1 MDGSFGDSGRAT
13 AFAQAPG
20 LLALFEGP
28 QMRLTA
34 VNDAGR
40 ALMGER
46 TAETLGAGEADGPW
60 GGLLDMARVVHETG
74 EERTGE
80 LELGGDGDGGD
91 GVLSLALAPWR
102 GTDGDARGV
111 VVQALPIDP
120 AVAGTYAAAQVGPA
134 AEQLADLGVDLAG
147 LGAGPDEGLD
157 DGGPDQTLVALQDAL
172 LPGGVPIPRGIRL
185 AARYL
190 LADEGVV
197 AGGDW
202 FDAVALEDGRL
213 VLAVG
218 DVVGHGVRASVAM
231 GELRALFEERARLDG
246 DIEAALELLDSRA
259 RRVPPARAATV
270 CAAVLDPETGELVYC
285 TAGHPPP
292 MIVSPDGETTFLP
305 ASGAGPL
312 ASGLPFELAEHQ
324 LSEGDVLV
332 MYSDGIVERP
342 GRTVAQC
349 TVDLAEVVRE
359 AVLAGPD
366 LERIDERVP
375 ERICRESI
383 ERLAGS
389 TGVADDVTVLAAEL
403 VEPMPD
409 LELTYPA
416 LPDTP
421 RVVRAELA
429 EWLDELQVGP
439 LDEVALQHAVGEV
452 VTNACEHAYPDT
464 ASRADATVQITAHLD
479 VEGYIEITVSDQGTW
494 RSPGEPSTRGRGL
507 AMARG
512 FADEFELHH
521 GDQGTTARLRL
532 RPTRSVGMLT
542 ASGSAVSGREPLVIE
557 EGPGGLRLSGT
568 VDHRGT
574 DELRRRIAHASY
586 GGTVDVVVDMTDVTL
601 LASSGVQ
608 VLYEAMAPSNG
619 FALGAIHLVAPLGS
633 PAQHVLE
640 MVRLPYSTT

>member
-1 MDGSFGDSGRAT
+1 MSEQHQRRDAMDGSFDSGRSA
-13 AFAQAPG
+13 AFQQAPG

-28 QMRLTA
+28 DLRLA
-34 VNDAGR
+34 EVNEAGR
-40 ALMGER
+40 AL
-46 TAETLGAGEADGPW
+46 LGGDDVSALAAGSAAGSPVGPVT
-60 GGLLDMARVVHETG
+60 GDLLALVRAVHETG
-74 EERTGE
+74 EPRVGE
-80 LELGGDGDGGD
+80 VEPGGAGPLVVGVAPWRDPD
-91 GVLSLALAPWR
+91 GVL
-102 GTDGDARGV
+102 RGV
-111 VVQALPIDP
+111 VAQAL
-120 AVAGTYAAAQVGPA
+120 AGPA
-134 AEQLADLGVDLAG
+134 RPAPSAPSRPA
-147 LGAGPDEGLD
+147 APAAPA
-157 DGGPDQTLVALQDAL
+157 GPDQTLVALQDAL
-172 LPGGVPIPRGIRL
+172 LPGGVPIPRGVRL

-190 LADEGVV
+190 LADEGTV

-270 CAAVLDPETGELVYC
+270 CAAVLDPQTGELVYC

-292 MIVSPDGETTFLP
+292 MVVSPSGETTFLP
-305 ASGAGPL
+305 SSGAGPL
-312 ASGLPFELAEHQ
+312 ASGLPFDLAEHQ
-324 LSEGDVLV
+324 LEEGDVLV

-416 LPDTP
+416 MPDTP

-452 VTNACEHAYPDT
+452 VTNACEHAYS
-464 ASRADATVQITAHLD
+464 AATRRTEAVVELVAHLD
-479 VEGYIEITVSDQGTW
+479 DEGYVEVTVRDNGTW
-494 RSPGEPSTRGRGL
+494 RVPGAPGSRGRGL

-512 FADEFELHH
+512 FTDEFEIEH
-521 GDQGTTARLRL
+521 GEQGTTARLRL

-542 ASGSAVSGREPLVIE
+542 ASGSRAATREPLTIE
-557 EGPGGLRLSGT
+557 ERPGVLVLSGT
-568 VDHRGT
+568 VDHRCT
-574 DELRRRIAHASY
+574 DELRRRLAHASY
-586 GGTVDVVVDMTDVTL
+586 GGTSDLVVDMSAVTL
-601 LASSGVQ
+601 LASAGVQ
-608 VLYEAMAPSNG
+608 VLYEAIAPVSG
-619 FALGAIHLVAPLGS
+619 PGLGVLHLVAPLGS

-640 MVRLPYSTT
+640 MVRLPYTTS

>member
-1 MDGSFGDSGRAT
+1 MDGGSYDDGIGRTSFFD
-13 AFAQAPG
+13 QAPG

-28 QMRLTA
+28 DLRLA
-34 VNDAGR
+34 ELNRAGR
-40 ALMGER
+40 DLLGEDAVAALRSGAV
-46 TAETLGAGEADGPW
+46 TGPVAE
-60 GGLLDMARVVHETG
+60 LLALVREVG
-74 EERTGE
+74 RTGADRT
-80 LELGGDGDGGD
+80 GQWGSDGRGR
-91 GVLSLALAPWR
+91 LSIALAPWHGPD
-102 GTDGDARGV
+102 GTPRGV
-111 VVQALPIDP
+111 VAQALPSRGAETAAPP
-120 AVAGTYAAAQVGPA
+120 APAATVPSPAAAP
-134 AEQLADLGVDLAG
+134 
-147 LGAGPDEGLD
+147 GAT
-157 DGGPDQTLVALQDAL
+157 DQTLVALQDAL
-172 LPGGVPIPRGIRL
+172 LPGGVPIPRGVRV

-202 FDAVALEDGRL
+202 FDAVTLEDGRL

-270 CAAVLDPETGELVYC
+270 CAAVLDPRTGELVYC

-292 MIVSPDGETTFLP
+292 MVVNPAGETTFLP

-324 LSEGDVLV
+324 LEEGDVLV

-349 TVDLAEVVRE
+349 TVDLSEVVRE

-366 LERIDERVP
+366 LERIEERLP

-389 TGVADDVTVLAAEL
+389 TGVADDITVLAAEL

-409 LELTYPA
+409 LELSYPA
-416 LPDTP
+416 MPDTP
-421 RVVRAELA
+421 RVVRVELA

-452 VTNACEHAYPDT
+452 VTNACEHAYS
-464 ASRADATVQITAHLD
+464 AATRRSEAVVEVTAHLD
-479 VEGYIEITVSDQGTW
+479 DEGVVEVTVRDTGSW
-494 RSPGEPSTRGRGL
+494 RAPGAPGTRGRGL

-512 FADEFELHH
+512 FTDEFELHH
-521 GDQGTTARLRL
+521 GEEGTTARLRL

-542 ASGSAVSGREPLVIE
+542 ASGADASSRAPLTIE
-557 EGPGGLRLSGT
+557 ERPGLLLLGGT

-586 GGTVDVVVDMTDVTL
+586 GGTSDLVIDMSAVTL
-601 LASSGVQ
+601 LASAGVQ
-608 VLYEAMAPSNG
+608 VLYEAMAPANG
-619 FALGAIHLVAPLGS
+619 FGLGVVHLVAPLGS

-640 MVRLPYSTT
+640 MVRLPYATS

>member
-1 MDGSFGDSGRAT
+1 MDGGSYDESRRLSAFG
-13 AFAQAPG
+13 QAPG
-20 LLALFEGP
+20 LLALFGAPEL
-28 QMRLTA
+28 RLTA
-34 VNDAGR
+34 LNDAGR
-40 ALMGER
+40 DLVGGSAGDLESAL
-46 TAETLGAGEADGPW
+46 AEVLST
-60 GGLLDMARVVHETG
+60 VH
-74 EERTGE
+74 RTGE
-80 LELGGDGDGGD
+80 PRTARWSGHGTTLQ
-91 GVLSLALAPWR
+91 LALAPWHE
-102 GTDGDARGV
+102 DGAVRGV
-111 VVQALPIDP
+111 VAQGLPAEAPPP
-120 AVAGTYAAAQVGPA
+120 ARPA
-134 AEQLADLGVDLAG
+134 
-147 LGAGPDEGLD
+147 PT
-157 DGGPDQTLVALQDAL
+157 PDQTLVALQDAL
-172 LPGGVPIPRGIRL
+172 LPGGVPVPRGIRV

-292 MIVSPDGETTFLP
+292 LVVNAAGETTFLP

-324 LSEGDVLV
+324 LEEGDVLV
-332 MYSDGIVERP
+332 LYSDGIVERP
-342 GRTVAQC
+342 GRTAAQC
-349 TVDLAEVVRE
+349 TIDLAEVVSE
-359 AVLAGPD
+359 AVRSGPD

-375 ERICRESI
+375 ERICREAI

-409 LELTYPA
+409 LVLDYPA
-416 LPDTP
+416 MPDTP

-452 VTNACEHAYPDT
+452 VTNACEHAYPVE
-464 ASRADATVQITAHLD
+464 AQRGDALVRLVAHLD
-479 VEGYIEITVSDQGTW
+479 DEGVIEVTVTDTGTW
-494 RSPGEPSTRGRGL
+494 RPPGEPGTRGRGL

-521 GDQGTTARLRL
+521 GEEGTTARLRL

-542 ASGSAVSGREPLVIE
+542 ASSTADPGREPLVVHE
-557 EGPGGLRLSGT
+557 RPGVLELVGT
-568 VDHRGT
+568 VDHRCT

-586 GGTVDVVVDMTDVTL
+586 GGTVDLVVDMSGVTL
-601 LASSGVQ
+601 LASAGVQ
-608 VLYEAMAPSNG
+608 VLYEAMAPGNG
-619 FALGAIHLVAPLGS
+619 FAQGVVRLVAPLGT

-640 MVRLPYSTT
+640 MVRLPYATA

>member
-1 MDGSFGDSGRAT
+1 MNEQHRRRDAMDGESYDGSGRSS
-13 AFAQAPG
+13 AFDQAPG

-28 QMRLTA
+28 SLRLSSL
-34 VNDAGR
+34 NEAGR
-40 ALMGER
+40 AL
-46 TAETLGAGEADGPW
+46 LGAQAVRVLESDSEDPSGHQ
-60 GGLLDMARVVHETG
+60 LLDLVRAVHETG
-74 EERTGE
+74 EPRGGE
-80 LELGGDGDGGD
+80 WTPSGGHT
-91 GVLSLALAPWR
+91 LSLGLAPWR
-102 GTDGDARGV
+102 DGEGRVRGV
-111 VVQALPIDP
+111 VAQALPGAVPPPPEPPP
-120 AVAGTYAAAQVGPA
+120 ARSPTQA
-134 AEQLADLGVDLAG
+134 
-147 LGAGPDEGLD
+147 
-157 DGGPDQTLVALQDAL
+157 GPDQTLVALQDAL
-172 LPGGVPIPRGIRL
+172 LPGGVPIPRGIRV

-259 RRVPPARAATV
+259 RRVPAARAATV
-270 CAAVLDPETGELVYC
+270 CAAVLDPATGELVYC

-292 MIVSPDGETTFLP
+292 LVVDPAGETTFLP

-324 LSEGDVLV
+324 LQEGDVLV
-332 MYSDGIVERP
+332 LYSDGIVERP
-342 GRTVAQC
+342 GRTAAQC
-349 TVDLAEVVRE
+349 TIDLAEVISE
-359 AVLAGPD
+359 AVRSGPD
-366 LERIDERVP
+366 LERIDERVA
-375 ERICRESI
+375 ERICREAI

-409 LELTYPA
+409 LELRYPA
-416 LPDTP
+416 MPDTP

-429 EWLDELQVGP
+429 EWLEELQVGP

-452 VTNACEHAYPDT
+452 VTNACEHAY
-464 ASRADATVQITAHLD
+464 SSDAGRNDAVVEVVAHLD
-479 VEGYIEITVSDQGTW
+479 DEGVIEVTVADTGTW
-494 RSPGEPSTRGRGL
+494 REPGAPSTRGRGL

-512 FADEFELHH
+512 FTDEFELMH
-521 GDQGTTARLRL
+521 GEHGTTARLRL

-542 ASGSAVSGREPLVIE
+542 ASRAADTGRDPLTIHE
-557 EGPGGLRLSGT
+557 RRGELELIGI

-586 GGTVDVVVDMTDVTL
+586 GGTCDVVVDMSGVTL
-601 LASSGVQ
+601 LASAGVQ
-608 VLYEAMAPSNG
+608 VLYEAMAPNDG
-619 FALGAIHLVAPLGS
+619 FGHDVLHLVAPLGS

-640 MVRLPYSTT
+640 MVRLPYRTS

>member
-1 MDGSFGDSGRAT
+1 MSEQHQRRDAMDGSYDDSDRSA
-13 AFAQAPG
+13 AFHQAPG

-28 QMRLTA
+28 ELRLTE

-40 ALMGER
+40 ALLGER
-46 TAETLGAGEADGPW
+46 TVEVLAAGDAGGPGSDLLDLARSVHESGEARAGEIVLDDSGILTLG
-60 GGLLDMARVVHETG
+60 
-74 EERTGE
+74 
-80 LELGGDGDGGD
+80 
-91 GVLSLALAPWR
+91 LAPWR
-102 GTDGDARGV
+102 SRDGEVRGV
-111 VVQALPIDP
+111 VAQ
-120 AVAGTYAAAQVGPA
+120 AVAGPVRPAAPAAAAAPA
-134 AEQLADLGVDLAG
+134 KHSAAA
-147 LGAGPDEGLD
+147 A
-157 DGGPDQTLVALQDAL
+157 GPDQTLVALQDAL

-259 RRVPPARAATV
+259 RRVPSARAATV
-270 CAAVLDPETGELVYC
+270 CAAVLDPETGDLVYC

-292 MIVSPDGETTFLP
+292 MVVSPDGETTFLP

-312 ASGLPFELAEHQ
+312 ASGLPFELAEHR
-324 LSEGDVLV
+324 LEEGDVLV

-349 TVDLAEVVRE
+349 TIDLAEVVRE

-366 LERIDERVP
+366 LERIEERVP

-383 ERLAGS
+383 ERLAGA
-389 TGVADDVTVLAAEL
+389 TGVADDITVLAAEL

-409 LELTYPA
+409 LELSYPA
-416 LPDTP
+416 MADTP

-452 VTNACEHAYPDT
+452 VTNACEHAYPE
-464 ASRADATVQITAHLD
+464 SVRRADAVVSVTARLD
-479 VEGYIEITVSDQGTW
+479 DEGVVEVTVSDQGTW
-494 RSPGEPSTRGRGL
+494 RAPGAPSTRGRGL

-512 FADEFELHH
+512 FTDEFELHH
-521 GDQGTTARLRL
+521 GEGGTTARLRL

-542 ASGSAVSGREPLVIE
+542 ASSSSASGREPLVIE
-557 EGPGGLRLSGT
+557 ERPGELTLSGT

-574 DELRRRIAHASY
+574 DELRRRIAHASF
-586 GGTVDVVVDMTDVTL
+586 GGTIDVVVDMSGVTL

-608 VLYEAMAPSNG
+608 VLYEAMAPAVG
-619 FALGAIHLVAPLGS
+619 IGLGELRLVAPLGS

-640 MVRLPYSTT
+640 MVRLPYSTA